1 MPGIDTR
8 KLVGRVGFMGE
19 GRRFWFGHVEIGISN
34 IQDGRGLP
42 RTSPVSPLG
51 LHTHGFGA
59 DTPASLHILSLIKG
73 PQAGAFRDITLSA

>member
-8 KLVGRVGFMGE
+8 KLVGRVGFVGE
-19 GRRFWFGHVEIGISN
+19 GRSFWFGHVEVAISN

-42 RTSPVSPLG
+42 RTSLVSPLG
-51 LHTHGFGA
+51 LHTHGFAA

-73 PQAGAFRDITLSA
+73 PQVGAFRAITPSA